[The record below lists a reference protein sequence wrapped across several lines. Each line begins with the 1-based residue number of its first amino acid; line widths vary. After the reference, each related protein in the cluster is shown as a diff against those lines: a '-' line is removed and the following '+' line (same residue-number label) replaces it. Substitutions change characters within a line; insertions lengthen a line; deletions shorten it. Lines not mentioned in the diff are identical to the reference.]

1 MMMKAETGGIQGAS
15 LVSQFVK
22 DLPVMQEITCSAE
35 NVGLIS
41 GSGISPREGN
51 GNALQY
57 SCLGNSIDRGAWW
70 FTVHGVAK
78 S

>member
-41 GSGISPREGN
+41 G
-51 GNALQY
+51 
-57 SCLGNSIDRGAWW
+57 
-70 FTVHGVAK
+70 
-78 S
+78 